1 VAERAEQPQR
11 FSKEH
16 RRAERA
22 RVTRLG
28 RLPGPF
34 MAFADRGR
42 PQAAVVWLLQ
52 WTLLVA
58 VGLTLCRLVT
68 GDWLPRFA
76 GVVVLALAI
85 GLQSLNRSINLRAEK
100 RPSP

>member
-1 VAERAEQPQR
+1 MASPVPPPER

-34 MAFADRGR
+34 LSFGDRSR
-42 PQAAVVWLLQ
+42 SHAALVWVLQ
-52 WTLLVA
+52 WTLLLV
-58 VGLTLCRLVT
+58 VGLGALKVLT
-68 GDWLPRFA
+68 GQWLPRYA
-76 GVVVLALAI
+76 SIVVLALAL
-85 GLQSLNRSINLRAEK
+85 GLQSLNRAVNLRAQK
-100 RPSP
+100 RTSA